1 MRVVIC
7 DDEPL
12 ARERLK
18 RIIQAEGHEVVGEG
32 VTGLEGIE
40 QVKATHP
47 DVILLDIRMPKMD
60 GIRCAKEL
68 SELDNPPAII
78 FVTAYDHYAIAAFKA
93 HAIGYLLKPANREE
107 LSEAMAR
114 AAVLNTAQLSEM
126 RRFEDRV
133 AQPSRQHI
141 AARTHRGI
149 ELIALSDIYYFYA
162 EQKYVQVRH
171 KTGTVLIDETLKDLE
186 KEFGDMFF
194 RIHRNALI
202 NLDYLAMLEV
212 VDQDHY
218 RVRFKGIDEKLA
230 VSRRHLPVLRE
241 KIQNL

>member
-18 RIIQAEGHEVVGEG
+18 RIMQEEGHEVVGEG
-32 VTGLEGIE
+32 ATGLEGIE
-40 QVKATHP
+40 QVKATNP

-78 FVTAYDHYAIAAFKA
+78 FITAYDHYAIAAFKA

-114 AAVLNTAQLSEM
+114 AAVLNTAQLSKI
-126 RRFEDRV
+126 RRLEERV

-141 AARTHRGI
+141 AARTYRGI

-162 EQKYVQVRH
+162 EQKYVQMRH
-171 KTGTVLIDETLKDLE
+171 KNGTVLIDETLKDLE
-186 KEFGDMFF
+186 KEFGDLFF
-194 RIHRNALI
+194 RIHRNALV
-202 NLDYLAMLEV
+202 NLNYLEMLEV

-218 RVRFKGIDEKLA
+218 QVRFKGIDEKLA
-230 VSRRHLPVLRE
+230 VSRRHLPTLRE

>member
-18 RIIQAEGHEVVGEG
+18 RIMQEEGHEVVGEG
-32 VTGLEGIE
+32 ATGLEGIE
-40 QVKATHP
+40 QVKATNP

-78 FVTAYDHYAIAAFKA
+78 FITAYDHYAIAAFKA

-114 AAVLNTAQLSEM
+114 AAVLNTAQLSKI
-126 RRFEDRV
+126 RRLEERV

-141 AARTHRGI
+141 AARTHRGV
-149 ELIALSDIYYFYA
+149 ELIALSDIYYFFA

-171 KTGTVLIDETLKDLE
+171 KNGTVLIDETLKDLE
-186 KEFGDMFF
+186 KEFGDLFF
-194 RIHRNALI
+194 RIHRNALV
-202 NLDYLAMLEV
+202 NLNYLEMLEV

-218 RVRFKGIDEKLA
+218 QVRFKGIDEKLA
-230 VSRRHLPVLRE
+230 VSRRHLPTLRE

>member
-126 RRFEDRV
+126 RRLEDRV

-162 EQKYVQVRH
+162 EQKYVQVRY

>member
-18 RIIQAEGHEVVGEG
+18 RIMQEEGHEVVGEG
-32 VTGLEGIE
+32 ATGLEGIE

-107 LSEAMAR
+107 LNEAMAR

-126 RRFEDRV
+126 RRLEERV

-162 EQKYVQVRH
+162 EQKYVQMRH
-171 KTGTVLIDETLKDLE
+171 KNGAVLIDETLKDLE